1 MWGVMPT
8 SRGVS
13 GKERQR
19 GRDGWGGGGGWGAV
33 GRGGWRWLQ
42 DPFPSSDL
50 VTNASAVF

>member
-19 GRDGWGGGGGWGAV
+19 EGEGEMDGWGV
-33 GRGGWRWLQ
+33 GRGGRRWLQ

>member
-19 GRDGWGGGGGWGAV
+19 GRDGWGGSREGWVEVAP
-33 GRGGWRWLQ
+33 RSISFQ
-42 DPFPSSDL
+42 
-50 VTNASAVF
+50 

>member
-19 GRDGWGGGGGWGAV
+19 EGEMGGGGSREGWVEVAP
-33 GRGGWRWLQ
+33 RSISFQ
-42 DPFPSSDL
+42 
-50 VTNASAVF
+50 

>member
-13 GKERQR
+13 GKKRQR
-19 GRDGWGGGGGWGAV
+19 ERERWVGGV